1 MLKSMTGFARY
12 ENQNGEL
19 TCKVEIKSVNN
30 RFIDINT
37 RLPKSLAALELPL
50 KKLVKSKC
58 ARGSFDISIS
68 LESNGQSGANFE
80 IKPNLPLAAQY
91 LKAFNQIRDDLKL
104 QGEIDINA
112 ILGQRDIVKPEL
124 KEADDSSEET
134 VTSTVEKTLSDLIK
148 MREDEGANLEK
159 DIISQIKGIEKLGGA
174 IKSLQSTTVQEFQ
187 DRLKEKIQTLT
198 NGMELDPARMA
209 QETALLADRCDV
221 TEEIIRLKS
230 HLDQFYKLAESDGP
244 QGRKLE
250 FLTQEI
256 NREVNTIGSKTIDI
270 EVSKAVI
277 EMKSRLEKI
286 REQLANI
293 E

>member
-104 QGEIDINA
+104 QGEIDINT

-198 NGMELDPARMA
+198 NGMDLDPARMA

-230 HLDQFYKLAESDGP
+230 HLDQFYKLVESDEP